1 MSAPVELPPLFEGQT
16 FEERVAYHRQFTDAE
31 TAAQI
36 ATFEFG
42 GQGDDQVIDSGQE
55 AARE

>member
-42 GQGDDQVIDSGQE
+42 GQGMT
-55 AARE
+55 R